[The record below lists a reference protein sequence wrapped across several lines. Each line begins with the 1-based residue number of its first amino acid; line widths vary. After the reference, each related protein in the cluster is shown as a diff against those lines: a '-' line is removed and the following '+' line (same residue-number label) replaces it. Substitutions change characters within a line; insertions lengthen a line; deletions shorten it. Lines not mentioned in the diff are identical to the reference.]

1 MRRENINYFAVGV
14 FVLSMLAVFFVV
26 MYKITGRTGPTDE
39 YFVEY
44 GNVTGIKYGTPVL
57 YEGYQIGQVEQ
68 IEPVRKGVGTRY
80 RTRLSVLKGWQ
91 IPSDSVAHLVAS
103 GLISAITIDI
113 REGSSTTLLQPGSML
128 VGREAINVF
137 AAINEVAEE
146 LQGVTRESLRPLID
160 NLNVQIQSLAAE
172 LHDLT
177 TKSVRPLIDNINQKL
192 GEQVFTDTTELLR
205 KMNTSADRLLILMNE
220 DNQQNLQQFLAN
232 MEDASGTLNELLA
245 RIEDTRLAMDQLVH
259 NVDGMVVDNDEN
271 IRNSVQDLHQTLD
284 VIAQNINAI
293 TYHLEGS
300 SRNIH
305 ELSREVRENP
315 GLLLKSSPQTEEQI
329 QP

>member
-1 MRRENINYFAVGV
+1 MRRENINYFAVGI

-26 MYKITGRTGPTDE
+26 LYRITGRTGPTDE
-39 YFVEY
+39 YYVVY
-44 GNVTGIKYGTPVL
+44 SNITGVKYGTPVL
-57 YEGYQIGQVEQ
+57 YEGYQVGQVE
-68 IEPVRKGVGTRY
+68 IIDPVHEGGRTRY
-80 RTRLSVLKGWQ
+80 RLGLSVVKDWR

-113 REGSSTTLLQPGSML
+113 REGKSTVLLQPGSTMP
-128 VGREAINVF
+128 GHEAINVF

-146 LQGVTRESLRPLID
+146 FQGLTRESLKPMID
-160 NLNVQIQSLAAE
+160 NLNTQIQLLAAE

-192 GEQVFTDTTELLR
+192 GEQVFTDITDLLR
-205 KMNTSADRLLILMNE
+205 KLNTGADRLLVLTDEN
-220 DNQQNLQQFLAN
+220 NQQNLQQFLAN
-232 MEDASGTLNELLA
+232 METASGSLNELLG
-245 RIEDTRLAMDQLVH
+245 RIEDTRSAMNQLIQ
-259 NVDGMVVDNDEN
+259 NVDGMVVENDEN
-271 IRNSVQDLHQTLD
+271 IKSSVKNLRQTLD
-284 VIAQNINAI
+284 VISQNINAI

-315 GLLLKSSPQTEEQI
+315 GLLLKSTPQTEEEI

>member
-14 FVLSMLAVFFVV
+14 FVLGMLAVFFGVL
-26 MYKITGRTGPTDE
+26 YKITGRTGPTDE
-39 YFVEY
+39 YYVMY
-44 GNVTGIKYGTPVL
+44 SNITGVKYGTPVL

-68 IEPVRKGVGTRY
+68 IEPEHTSQGTRY
-80 RTRLSVLKGWQ
+80 RLRLSVVQDWK
-91 IPSDSVAHLVAS
+91 IPSDSIAHLVTS

-113 REGSSTTLLQPGSML
+113 REGRSTTLLQPGGTL
-128 VGREAINVF
+128 QGREAINVF
-137 AAINEVAEE
+137 AAINDVAEE
-146 LQGVTRESLRPLID
+146 LHGLTRESLRPMID
-160 NLNVQIQSLAAE
+160 NLNTQINMLATE

-177 TKSVRPLIDNINQKL
+177 TNSVRPLIDNINQKL
-192 GEQVFTDTTELLR
+192 GEQVFTDITELLR
-205 KMNTSADRLLILMNE
+205 KLNMSADRMLVLMS
-220 DNQQNLQQFLAN
+220 DTNQQNLEQFLVN

-245 RIEDTRLAMDQLVH
+245 RIEDTRADMNHLVK
-259 NVDGMVVDNDEN
+259 NIDGMVVDNGEN
-271 IRNSVQDLHQTLD
+271 IKNSVNDLHKTLD
-284 VIAQNINAI
+284 VISRNIDAI

-315 GLLLKSSPQTEEQI
+315 GLLLKSTPQPEEQI